1 MGIVQ
6 SYKDCPRW
14 RGGRVSLEAQRTGG
28 RSPRLPGHT
37 VTIPWEPIRTEG
49 RACSSHAFL

>member
-14 RGGRVSLEAQRTGG
+14 RGGRVSLEAQLAGG